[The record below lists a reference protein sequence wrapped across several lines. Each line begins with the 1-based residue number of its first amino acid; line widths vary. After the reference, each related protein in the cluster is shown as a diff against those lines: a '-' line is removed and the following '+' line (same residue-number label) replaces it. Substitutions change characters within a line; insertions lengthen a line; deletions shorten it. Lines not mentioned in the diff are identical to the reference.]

1 MGKYVIL
8 PRNMG
13 SMEIEEYEEDNQYV
27 CIQANDMGHARHQ
40 FVDFQF
46 EFSSRYKVKMAILEQ
61 FVRWYDGGDLEEL
74 NDFDMNSEIMERIH
88 RYSVNEN
95 TDYEEEKTLAND
107 LFEQLS
113 QEDAKTLYFDA
124 CAKDYYVVEVV
135 DFEEYMDREI
145 ANLRSLIPEI
155 TIYEIITYNIVS
167 NMIRNGCNE
176 FAITTAELLQYGLD
190 KAEITS
196 YISYISTG
204 RLRNIIHIQY
214 EDGNFSTIALCR
226 HINVE
231 ASSTEKFQLKITPGK
246 ELIELAM
253 SGYDFREGKT
263 IEAVKILEQCR

>member
-8 PRNMG
+8 PKNMG
-13 SMEIEEYEEDNQYV
+13 SKENEEYEEDNQYV

-40 FVDFQF
+40 FTDFQF
-46 EFSSRYKVKMAILEQ
+46 EFSSRYQVKMTILKQ

-74 NDFDMNSEIMERIH
+74 NDFDMNSEIIERIH

-135 DFEEYMDREI
+135 DFQEYMDREI

-176 FAITTAELLQYGLD
+176 FAITTAELSQYGLD

-231 ASSTEKFQLKITPGK
+231 ASSTEKFQLEITPSK

-253 SGYDFREGKT
+253 SGYDFREEKT
-263 IEAVKILEQCR
+263 IEAVKVLEQCR